1 MPSLQVVDL
10 NPRPRN
16 RELTP
21 LEKTLSGFSQRHR
34 ENQLQQQE
42 GDALSDI
49 YTQYQSD
56 GENLQSKLEAIQKD
70 PRLSPTTRVNTID
83 QLLKFSEYNKGL
95 QADAQ
100 KKMEKERVRQASLKA
115 GIDPDL
121 PSDLQ
126 KVQYENQLVD
136 KRLNSILRPD
146 QNSQDQLIESDVSEV
161 VTPEN
166 KLGKTKPQGFQAL
179 SDEELIAL
187 RGVKGVSEQVKG
199 EQERR
204 KVEREL
210 DQRNEDLKRKTF
222 ESDRAFHSK
231 RADPILER
239 NEKFKE
245 TLPLLESNL
254 RAIQDSAPEL
264 TTMDYIADRL
274 NFEPFRSAKGSQLK
288 AATKDYLI
296 KTIQSI
302 GGRPNQWIEQQIES
316 ALTKAGKSPE
326 ANLTVAEMLQYN
338 LDVEKKKS
346 QLIDQFAEEDMQSHG
361 FVKSDI
367 LSRANAA
374 LPDYVKEREAKMA
387 YNLREIYE
395 MEDPTR
401 IEDMNKVREGTP
413 LTFQKAKFLDEKF
426 GEKAEQVAKHLGY
439 TIPPAEYYQER

>member
-1 MPSLQVVDL
+1 MPS
-10 NPRPRN
+10 PRYIPAQQM
-16 RELTP
+16 EPSP
-21 LEKTLSGFSQRHR
+21 LERTLQSFSQQNVV
-34 ENQLQQQE
+34 NQERRQE
-42 GDALSDI
+42 SDALSDI
-49 YTQYQSD
+49 YKQYQGD
-56 GENLQSKLEAIQKD
+56 GANLQSKLEAIQKD

-100 KKMEKERVRQASLKA
+100 KKMEKQKERDALIKA
-115 GIDPDL
+115 GLDPDL
-121 PSDLQ
+121 PSAVQ
-126 KVQYENQLVD
+126 KVQYENQLTD
-136 KRLNSILRPD
+136 KRLDSILNPNQQLQTQ
-146 QNSQDQLIESDVSEV
+146 QNAESDFPEVS
-161 VTPEN
+161 TPDN
-166 KLGKTKPQGFQAL
+166 KLGKSKPQGFQAL
-179 SDEELIAL
+179 TDEELISL

-199 EQERR
+199 EQDRR
-204 KVEREL
+204 KSEREL
-210 DQRNEDLKRKTF
+210 TQKNQELERKTF
-222 ESDRAFHSK
+222 ESDRAFNSK

-264 TTMDYIADRL
+264 TTKDYIADVL
-274 NFEPFRSAKGSQLK
+274 GFEPFRSAKGSQLK

-346 QLIDQFAEEDMQSHG
+346 QLIDQFAEEDMQNNG
-361 FVKSDI
+361 YVKSDI
-367 LSRANAA
+367 LTRANAA
-374 LPDYVKEREAKMA
+374 LPDYVRERESRMA

-395 MEDPTR
+395 MEDPSR
-401 IEDMNKVREGTP
+401 IENMDKVKQGTP
-413 LTFQKAKFLDEKF
+413 LTFQKAKFLDEKY
-426 GEKAEQVAKHLGY
+426 GEKAEKLAKYLGY